1 MWVGAGWVGPG
12 YEHYGWSFTYDPSA
26 PDTVIGGVA
35 YMNWNGMPVRESG
48 TGQVY
53 YRRPWMEE
61 DLLWYDYD
69 VAVGDTVR
77 SGEVMGFP
85 SVDAV
90 RVVSVDTVFLVGTPR
105 KRIGVASLI
114 DPGDWP
120 CAHWIQGV
128 GSTLGPFNMCAGPSV
143 SGSQW
148 LVCMSVDG
156 IVHYGLW
163 EGEPN
168 DCMVHLGVPAR
179 NGLQPALRLRPNPG
193 SGELSIGLGNAVGLV
208 SIRVF
213 NMSGQMVHSSSGWA
227 GSALDTTGWPAGIY
241 LVEARD
247 DGGTV
252 RQGRW
257 VKLAD

>member
-77 SGEVMGFP
+77 FGEVMGFP

-90 RVVSVDTVFLVGTPR
+90 RVVSVDTVFLGGYAAQTDR
-105 KRIGVASLI
+105 
-114 DPGDWP
+114 
-120 CAHWIQGV
+120 
-128 GSTLGPFNMCAGPSV
+128 
-143 SGSQW
+143 SGILDRSGR
-148 LVCMSVDG
+148 L
-156 IVHYGLW
+156 
-163 EGEPN
+163 
-168 DCMVHLGVPAR
+168 
-179 NGLQPALRLRPNPG
+179 ALRPLDTRRGKHARAVQYVRG
-193 SGELSIGLGNAVGLV
+193 SVGLRQPV
-208 SIRVF
+208 ARVHERRW
-213 NMSGQMVHSSSGWA
+213 NR
-227 GSALDTTGWPAGIY
+227 ALR
-241 LVEARD
+241 V
-247 DGGTV
+247 V
-252 RQGRW
+252 GR
-257 VKLAD
+257 